1 MPMVVTLLFGSERLR
16 TGAPDPVV
24 VAEDTIAGM
33 IDHCAKLGID
43 AGDVAALTILDLTA
57 RLCAYERA
65 PLPVVL
71 AALAAAVPAREA
83 VLRDANARGVELPS
97 LGTAKLAIAAN
108 ACRLH

>member
-57 RLCAYERA
+57 RLCA
-65 PLPVVL
+65 L
-71 AALAAAVPAREA
+71 AAMANLAVPSEGSSTRQ
-83 VLRDANARGVELPS
+83 RVEQ
-97 LGTAKLAIAAN
+97 
-108 ACRLH
+108 